1 MKNEEVVSVEIFDQK
16 YRLSYNENQDG
27 AYIEQAASYL
37 DAKMRVAAKNAGK
50 HKSTADIAILAALEI
65 AKEVLEARQRKENL
79 ETKAGAKVK
88 SITEQINQ
96 EKSGTDSE
104 SSISEPRF

>member
-1 MKNEEVVSVEIFDQK
+1 MKNEEVVAVEIFNQK
-16 YRLSYNENQDG
+16 YRLSSNDKKDSS
-27 AYIEQAASYL
+27 YIEQAANYL
-37 DAKMRVAAKNAGK
+37 DEKMREAAKNAGK
-50 HKSTADIAILAALEI
+50 HQSTADIAILAALEI

-79 ETKAGAKVK
+79 ETKAGAKVQ

-96 EKSGTDSE
+96 EKSETDGE